1 MLNNNKTDARTCWEL
16 CKLEIKEKSIQYG
29 IAKSRNKKNH
39 ISILEQKLRDKI
51 NNNIDDEE
59 SKIIE
64 KELENEYTKK
74 AIGAQIRSRIK
85 WIEEGEKNTKY
96 FLSLEKSRQT
106 QKFITKIYDKEQ
118 KILSNKS
125 DILERQK
132 EFYEDLYKT
141 KHPNTDQIKHF
152 IQETVI
158 ESKLNS
164 EDGDKCEGIL
174 TEDECYN
181 ISIV

>member
-1 MLNNNKTDARTCWEL
+1 MMK
-16 CKLEIKEKSIQYG
+16 
-29 IAKSRNKKNH
+29 
-39 ISILEQKLRDKI
+39 
-51 NNNIDDEE
+51 E
-59 SKIIE
+59 SKKVE

-96 FLSLEKSRQT
+96 FRSVEKSRQT
-106 QKFITKIYDKEQ
+106 QKSITKIYNKER
-118 KILSNKS
+118 KIMSNQS

-141 KHPNTDQIKHF
+141 KHPNTDQIKQF
-152 IQETVI
+152 IKETII

-164 EDGDKCEGIL
+164 EDGDKFEGIL
-174 TEDECYN
+174 TEDGCYN
-181 ISIV
+181 AFYKMKLNKSPGSDGLNVEFYREFYTKSKTLLIKSLNEGYEKADSPTHKELVYYH